1 MRGLRRFRNASLGG
15 LFCLSFITPAGT
27 ARAQSQ
33 EPFPGLDAYVTKA
46 LHDWKVPGISI
57 AIVRNDSVL
66 YTKGFGVLAV
76 GGSTPVNEQT
86 LFEIG
91 SSSKAF
97 TATLVAMLVSD
108 GKMRYDDHITD
119 YLPTFRMSD
128 PVANAEVTIRDALT
142 HRSGI
147 ARGELAWLG
156 AGISRD
162 EVLRR
167 VRFIKPQSPFRSRYS
182 YQNMMFLAAGQ
193 SAAKAAGTTW
203 DDLVKQR
210 IFVPLGMT
218 STVTAFEGLANKNVT
233 TPHGL
238 ARDSVYTKPHG
249 NMDNI
254 APAGA
259 ILSNA
264 RDMAQWL
271 RFQLADGM
279 YNGKRLVSSAAL
291 RETHTPQI
299 LIGGGG
305 GRGGAPDSVP
315 VTTFNTYGMGWI
327 IEDYRHQ
334 LVWQHG
340 GNTDGMTAAVGMM
353 PEHKLGVAVLS
364 NMASAQLPALLMR
377 YIFDRQMKAPM
388 RDLSAEALARLV
400 AQRRRSDSTEVVQAG
415 ARKGEPSAPLS
426 AFVGTYVDSLYGE
439 ATVSLKDGRLDL
451 QRGEWHGPLEYW
463 NGTNF
468 RWTILPSSP
477 TGPMYIKFEVA
488 PDGKVSGMYFGLA
501 GDQSLLGRKTA
512 ASGRGR
518 GGQ

>member
-1 MRGLRRFRNASLGG
+1 
-15 LFCLSFITPAGT
+15 
-27 ARAQSQ
+27 
-33 EPFPGLDAYVTKA
+33 
-46 LHDWKVPGISI
+46 
-57 AIVRNDSVL
+57 
-66 YTKGFGVLAV
+66 
-76 GGSTPVNEQT
+76 
-86 LFEIG
+86 
-91 SSSKAF
+91 
-97 TATLVAMLVSD
+97 
-108 GKMRYDDHITD
+108 
-119 YLPTFRMSD
+119 
-128 PVANAEVTIRDALT
+128 
-142 HRSGI
+142 
-147 ARGELAWLG
+147 
-156 AGISRD
+156 
-162 EVLRR
+162 
-167 VRFIKPQSPFRSRYS
+167 
-182 YQNMMFLAAGQ
+182 
-193 SAAKAAGTTW
+193 
-203 DDLVKQR
+203 
-210 IFVPLGMT
+210 
-218 STVTAFEGLANKNVT
+218 
-233 TPHGL
+233 
-238 ARDSVYTKPHG
+238 
-249 NMDNI
+249 
-254 APAGA
+254 
-259 ILSNA
+259 
-264 RDMAQWL
+264 
-271 RFQLADGM
+271 
-279 YNGKRLVSSAAL
+279 
-291 RETHTPQI
+291 
-299 LIGGGG
+299 
-305 GRGGAPDSVP
+305 

-364 NMASAQLPALLMR
+364 NMASAQLPGLLMR

-388 RDLSAEALARLV
+388 RDLSAEALARVV

-477 TGPMYIKFEVA
+477 TGPMYIKFEVT